1 MVCMRRP
8 RVPLTGA
15 ARLLPPSVDA
25 TPLNYGSTTLASLS
39 PTIVLHLAARI
50 APFEAQR

>member
-25 TPLNYGSTTLASLS
+25 TPLNYGSTTNCSGRRLRPSLL
-39 PTIVLHLAARI
+39 PLCCIWRL
-50 APFEAQR
+50 E